1 MENELRKKNLLF
13 SIEGDTQSS
22 SGQIEHKRVVE
33 EHQPQNE
40 IDQGNAEAGVEDP
53 QSVQQPVEAQPV
65 LQANVEI
72 QQSMAED
79 IPKTDGQKL

>member
-33 EHQPQNE
+33 EQHPQTE
-40 IDQGNAEAGVEDP
+40 IDQSNAEEGV
-53 QSVQQPVEAQPV
+53 
-65 LQANVEI
+65 
-72 QQSMAED
+72 
-79 IPKTDGQKL
+79 